1 MLSTDLECVVADSQ
15 LPEHHQSKDRQ
26 DCCTETGIFP
36 SDCATD
42 GTTLLCKYA
51 LTEILLGR
59 QFEPEAGDT
68 VRELFANLLLLLTS
82 SPREPRF
89 LLAIFAVLARE
100 DFHGEVAVILLALFP
115 SIAEPVGH
123 VVEQGVRVVGLRRVI
138 FEESGKE
145 PIRTVL
151 IRIAICRA
159 VAVLGIRE
167 DGSDVVTRSRGVT
180 GIYEEPEGTFGV

>member
-1 MLSTDLECVVADSQ
+1 MTVSVWI
-15 LPEHHQSKDRQ
+15 LPES
-26 DCCTETGIFP
+26 G
-36 SDCATD
+36 
-42 GTTLLCKYA
+42 G
-51 LTEILLGR
+51 LGK
-59 QFEPEAGDT
+59 
-68 VRELFANLLLLLTS
+68 
-82 SPREPRF
+82 
-89 LLAIFAVLARE
+89 I
-100 DFHGEVAVILLALFP
+100 
-115 SIAEPVGH
+115 
-123 VVEQGVRVVGLRRVI
+123 VGLRRVI